1 MTNNMGT
8 DEMPSSQMVFAE
20 QRILA
25 MCAKVMNVP
34 VCFLAEDPFELSNK
48 LFTHIWGAKAIT
60 RSNAK
65 KKEEVLNAILL
76 SIKELSDY
84 YYEIIKSMIYT

>member
-76 SIKELSDY
+76 SIKELSDD
-84 YYEIIKSMIYT
+84 YYEIIKFMIYT